1 MKKFKRKGERRKG
14 QGEQKERR
22 KKKKKERRKDQV
34 NLEKNNWVTQRKM
47 SQAQRTPGLS
57 AKYTVNNA
65 VKAKWAYIKLLLL
78 LSHFSRV

>member
-1 MKKFKRKGERRKG
+1 MKEEKVRENKRKE
-14 QGEQKERR
+14 E
-22 KKKKKERRKDQV
+22 KKKERRKDQV

-57 AKYTVNNA
+57 AKYTVNNG